1 MANPPDPWDET
12 FISSAYSFSALMA
25 ILRANDPLTV
35 GFESKFLS
43 KF

>member
-12 FISSAYSFSALMA
+12 FISSVYAFSDLMA
-25 ILRANDPLTV
+25 ILRTNDPLAV
-35 GFESKFLS
+35 VFESKFLS